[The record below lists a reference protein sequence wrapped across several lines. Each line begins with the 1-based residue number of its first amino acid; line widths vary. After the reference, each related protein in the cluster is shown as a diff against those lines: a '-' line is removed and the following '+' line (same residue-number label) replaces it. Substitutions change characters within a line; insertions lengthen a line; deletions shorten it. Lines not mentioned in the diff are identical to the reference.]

1 MPVEPCDIVLICPI
15 CKAAPMQA
23 AYRTKQI
30 TVCVCT
36 HCDTTIS
43 VPNDTLK
50 RFPQNRDV
58 RRI

>member
-1 MPVEPCDIVLICPI
+1 
-15 CKAAPMQA
+15 MQA